1 MDKETCHNLL
11 MKIFDPTR
19 PDPTT
24 RTGGGNGNR
33 SVPRERQTCG
43 HTSKPMDQVTCLQA
57 LSVYRSQLR
66 HPSLILVVPPIEK
79 NRGGCVKHRM
89 NLIVVTACT
98 FGRSLFLGFTEVETR
113 RSHRF
118 FDGLDCLATM
128 VMIFFIDDDQ
138 GHHVDCNR

>member
-79 NRGGCVKHRM
+79 KSWWLR
-89 NLIVVTACT
+89 
-98 FGRSLFLGFTEVETR
+98 ET
-113 RSHRF
+113 SDE
-118 FDGLDCLATM
+118 FDCRHSMYIWKEFVSRVHGSRNKK
-128 VMIFFIDDDQ
+128 VPSIF
-138 GHHVDCNR
+138 